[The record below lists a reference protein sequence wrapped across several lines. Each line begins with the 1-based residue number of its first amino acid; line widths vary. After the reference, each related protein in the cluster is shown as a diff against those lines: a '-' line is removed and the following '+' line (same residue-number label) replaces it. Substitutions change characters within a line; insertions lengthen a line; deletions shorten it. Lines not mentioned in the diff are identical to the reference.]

1 MADQVEVF
9 SMYID
14 GEFVQAEGGRTLDS
28 INPWSGSVWAKVPD
42 ATAADVNRA
51 VEAAHRAFT
60 SGPWPKMTP
69 TERAVLLQKL
79 ADKLVEH
86 KERLGYVETQ
96 DTGKL
101 LKETTWQAGHTARAY
116 TYFAGLADKLQGDIP
131 PSGASMLNLVLHE
144 PVGVVAAI
152 IPWNSQLQLSAYK
165 IAPALATGNTI
176 VVKASEDAST
186 PLLTLAKLVHEV
198 GFPPGVINF
207 VSGGANPCAIT
218 LTSHPLVRRIAF
230 TGGADTA
237 RRLIPN
243 SAHNIAKLSLEL
255 GGKSPVI
262 VFDDADLDSCVNGIV
277 AGIFGASGQSC
288 AAGSRL
294 LAHESIHDVLVER
307 LVERC
312 KTTRVG
318 DPFDAATNM
327 GPLATARQVDRIETL
342 LASSVE
348 QGARVVSGGKRIGG
362 LPFNQCFEP
371 TIALCDRSDYP
382 IVQEELFGPVL
393 SVLKFRDDDE
403 AVALAN
409 DSKYAFAGG
418 IFSRDFARAMRTARV
433 VNAGR
438 LWINTYRVTGVNVPF
453 GGFKQS
459 GYGREAGIDALK
471 DYTETKAV
479 MIEVGGEAVA
489 DPFVMR

>member
-1 MADQVEVF
+1 MTGQTERF

-14 GEFVQAEGGRTLDS
+14 GEFVQAEGGRTFDS
-28 INPWSGSVWAKVPD
+28 TNPYTGQVWATIPD
-42 ATAADVNRA
+42 ASEADVNRA

-69 TERAVLLQKL
+69 TERAGLLQKL
-79 ADKLVEH
+79 ADKLVEN

-131 PSGASMLNLVLHE
+131 PSAANMLNLVLRE
-144 PVGVVAAI
+144 PVGVVAAV

-176 VVKASEDAST
+176 VVKASEDASA
-186 PLLTLAKLVHEV
+186 PLLTLARLVDEV

-207 VSGGANPCAIT
+207 ISGGANPCAIT

-230 TGGADTA
+230 TGGVETA

-243 SAHNIAKLSLEL
+243 SAHNIARVSLEL

-262 VFDDADLDSCVNGIV
+262 AFEDADLDSCVNGVV

-294 LAHESIHDVLVER
+294 LVHESLHDRLVER
-307 LVERC
+307 LVERT
-312 KTTRVG
+312 KTIRIG
-318 DPFDAATNM
+318 DPMDSGVNM
-327 GPLATARQVDRIETL
+327 GPLATARQLDRIERL
-342 LASSVE
+342 LAESVE
-348 QGARVVSGGKRIGG
+348 KGARIVAGGKRVTG

-371 TIALCDRSDYP
+371 TIALCDDSDYP
-382 IVQEELFGPVL
+382 IVREELFGPVL
-393 SVLKFRDDDE
+393 SVLKFRDENE
-403 AVALAN
+403 AIEIAN

-418 IFSRDFARAMRTARV
+418 IFTTDFPLAMRTARAL
-433 VNAGR
+433 NAGR
-438 LWINTYRVTGVNVPF
+438 VWINTYRVTGVNVPF

-479 MIEVGGEAVA
+479 MIEVAGEAVA